1 MKNLK
6 NFNELYLENKEKKTN
21 EANYK
26 KNLLIERL
34 VRDIKSLTTNE
45 DFMKEAEEMLIENG
59 CFKVCY
65 SCIFADDK
73 VYVLVGKDYSNIA
86 DKISS
91 KRVNYLKS
99 GVASEEVQ
107 ELIGKEFIGFWA
119 NHGVSVIFCFGNIFF
134 VVNSLWDKINDQHK
148 KEVEQNKGPHKSVF
162 FPEEWLNKISKK
174 LDIVKYVSGPFCYIK

>member
-45 DFMKEAEEMLIENG
+45 DFMKEAEEMLIKNG
-59 CFKVCY
+59 CFKICHSGIV
-65 SCIFADDK
+65 ADDK
-73 VYVLVGKDYSNIA
+73 IYILVEKDYPNVA
-86 DKISS
+86 DEISS
-91 KRVNYLKS
+91 KRSDYRQLEA
-99 GVASEEVQ
+99 ASEEVQ
-107 ELIGKEFIGFWA
+107 ELIGKEFFNFWS
-119 NHGVSVIFCFGNIFF
+119 NHGVSVIFCFGNIFL
-134 VVNSLWDKINDQHK
+134 VVNSLWNKINDQYK
-148 KEVEQNKGPHKSVF
+148 KEVEQNKGPHKAVF